1 MTTIRVTSRNAA
13 GVAVPG
19 ARVVVRLV
27 AGPRPTDPGYF
38 LTGDYSITSE
48 SHTVTGSTGL
58 KVLTLPP
65 TDGISPDGCFY
76 EIATV
81 TGTNVA
87 KRTIIVPDSGTY
99 DWGDPAIQVIT
110 PVPPEWEPIVGD
122 GLARQLD
129 VEPGETTIIGST
141 VGIVDYDALRVLPGA
156 GRASIQLPND
166 VDEGQRVLIFAR
178 LGEGD
183 DRLGPIVRYFS
194 GVPAITDDLTEP
206 LSVFATERGDLDF
219 SGAAAVTVTW
229 RYVDPDGDETLFP
242 VTIDEL
248 YTPDADGF
256 EALKADLA
264 AAVSSVASV
273 VLTAGYQLQT
283 IVGGPLVRLE
293 MLDPGNDLGLSALG
307 STDGTEGLVG
317 LSGGFADGTDGGYA
331 WGDNEDPANQYLE
344 AYWDGTAWMAVT
356 IAQAALVATYYPAD
370 SADWTGTDPATTAE
384 ALDRIAAALGPIA

>member
-129 VEPGETTIIGST
+129 VEPGETTVIGST
-141 VGIVDYDALRVLPGA
+141 DGIVDYDALRVLPGA
-156 GRASIQLPND
+156 GRASIQLPHD
-166 VDEGQRVLIFAR
+166 PDEGQAVVIFAAM
-178 LGEGD
+178 GAG

-206 LSVFATERGDLDF
+206 LGTFTTARGNLDF

-242 VTIDEL
+242 VTIDEA
-248 YTPDADGF
+248 YTPDLDGF
-256 EALKADLA
+256 FALLADISA
-264 AAVSSVASV
+264 PVSAVATAVAV
-273 VLTAGYQLQT
+273 DAYQLRT
-283 IVGGPLVRLE
+283 IAGGPLVRLE

-317 LSGGFADGTDGGYA
+317 LSGGFADGTDGRYA
-331 WGDNEDPANQYLE
+331 WGDNEDPAKQYLE